1 MFWFNV
7 LYLILSTKF
16 YFRSDLNATI
26 EGVVLEVMFEFSTD
40 AYVYK
45 FWDLALNSIEYISIE
60 ELTSCDWRVRD
71 SVPTPITTLA
81 AGMQNKTKQ
90 SIIVSKQATMNDT
103 ITTTVPAIKRKGG
116 GSFDVVLG
124 PTVCIFDAVILEDGL
139 KRNRKKWNRY
149 IR

>member
-45 FWDLALNSIEYISIE
+45 F
-60 ELTSCDWRVRD
+60 
-71 SVPTPITTLA
+71 
-81 AGMQNKTKQ
+81 
-90 SIIVSKQATMNDT
+90 
-103 ITTTVPAIKRKGG
+103 
-116 GSFDVVLG
+116 
-124 PTVCIFDAVILEDGL
+124 
-139 KRNRKKWNRY
+139 
-149 IR
+149 